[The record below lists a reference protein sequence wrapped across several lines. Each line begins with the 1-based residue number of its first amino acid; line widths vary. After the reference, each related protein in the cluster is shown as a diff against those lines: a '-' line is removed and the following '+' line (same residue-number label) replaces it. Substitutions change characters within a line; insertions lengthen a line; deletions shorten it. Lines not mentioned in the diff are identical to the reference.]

1 MIKEISQEI
10 IDNQFDYIIDCV
22 VDYFGEEYSKEIKD
36 RADNVK
42 IMLIREK
49 GSFKT
54 SEGEVYVGDEPVCI
68 KDEDGA
74 NVIIPLS
81 LMGDSR
87 GNVAFVHVL
96 LHALGEECFIKGGKD
111 AFNEVIVDYMADDI
125 CKMLK
130 EEKLN
135 ITMSNKPI
143 YESNSFYSNMF
154 EEIED
159 FYNENVDNIIAARM
173 GRKVEF
179 DDIDEIDDYIDS
191 AQQVVDK
198 AFFEEVSKEDFK
210 IKKR

>member
-1 MIKEISQEI
+1 MIREISQDI
-10 IDNQFDYIIDCV
+10 IDNEFDYIIDSIV
-22 VDYFGEEYSKEIKD
+22 EYFGEEYSREIKD
-36 RADNVK
+36 RADKVK
-42 IMLIREK
+42 VLLIREK
-49 GSFKT
+49 GTFKT
-54 SEGEVYVGDEPVCI
+54 NEGEVYVGDEPVCI
-68 KDEDGA
+68 KEEDGA

-81 LMGDSR
+81 LMGDPR
-87 GNVAFVHVL
+87 GNVAFIHVL
-96 LHALGEECFIKGGKD
+96 LHALGEECFIKEGKD
-111 AFNEVIVDYMADDI
+111 AFNEVVVDYMANDI
-125 CKMLK
+125 CKMLE

-159 FYNENVDNIIAARM
+159 FYNENVDKIIAARM

-179 DDIDEIDDYIDS
+179 DDIEEINEYIES

-210 IKKR
+210 IKRR

>member
-1 MIKEISQEI
+1 
-10 IDNQFDYIIDCV
+10 
-22 VDYFGEEYSKEIKD
+22 
-36 RADNVK
+36 
-42 IMLIREK
+42 
-49 GSFKT
+49 
-54 SEGEVYVGDEPVCI
+54 
-68 KDEDGA
+68 
-74 NVIIPLS
+74 
-81 LMGDSR
+81 
-87 GNVAFVHVL
+87 
-96 LHALGEECFIKGGKD
+96 
-111 AFNEVIVDYMADDI
+111 
-125 CKMLK
+125 
-130 EEKLN
+130 
-135 ITMSNKPI
+135 MSNKPI